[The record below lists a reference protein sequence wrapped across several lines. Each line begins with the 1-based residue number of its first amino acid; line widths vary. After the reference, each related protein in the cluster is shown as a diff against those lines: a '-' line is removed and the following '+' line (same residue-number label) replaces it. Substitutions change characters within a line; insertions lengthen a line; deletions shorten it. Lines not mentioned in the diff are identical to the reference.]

1 VPFAALAGTASAERL
16 TVAAAPTPA
25 PTLPATPPRIAT
37 PAPLAPSTGRL
48 IQVRE
53 AYSGATSYVDR
64 SKLTPVAV
72 PAT

>member
-1 VPFAALAGTASAERL
+1 VRDAPLWADAGGSL
-16 TVAAAPTPA
+16 PLGIAPTGA
-25 PTLPATPPRIAT
+25 ILE
-37 PAPLAPSTGRL
+37 PLAPSTGRL